1 MVMQPGLVRRE
12 VEGLLA
18 TADSQQSHGQ
28 VAQALAT
35 LQQARDS
42 AQAGGPGLSAQ
53 VMVALATVQAA
64 AGQAGDAMVTMQG
77 AAELF
82 SQAGDRASQIRAL
95 IQVASLQAAAGQF
108 DVARGLV
115 RSCLVSA
122 SQIGDNQLIAEVH
135 LAAGQLLLSTRY
147 AAAAADEFR
156 VGLAVATRLP
166 DATAQVQLRAY
177 LAMAVFQCGNAVE
190 AFNLLTEDVQVAQ
203 AMSDGIAGG
212 MGLAAVSDAM
222 AAIQRP
228 RDALIIGKQAMAR
241 LQMTGAQPLI
251 IQATIGLANLYALV
265 GQETEAAQCISQAVA
280 AANQL
285 GGPAAMTNAL
295 VQLGGAAMQRGDL
308 VAARDLLGQARSQVR
323 TAGLSEPPM
332 LTQMLGQLS

>member
-1 MVMQPGLVRRE
+1 MLMQPGLVQRE

-53 VMVALATVQAA
+53 VLVALATVQAA
-64 AGQAGDAMVTMQG
+64 AGQGGDAMVTMQG

-115 RSCLVSA
+115 RSCLVTA

-135 LAAGQLLLSTRY
+135 LAAGQL
-147 AAAAADEFR
+147 
-156 VGLAVATRLP
+156 
-166 DATAQVQLRAY
+166 
-177 LAMAVFQCGNAVE
+177 
-190 AFNLLTEDVQVAQ
+190 
-203 AMSDGIAGG
+203 
-212 MGLAAVSDAM
+212 
-222 AAIQRP
+222 
-228 RDALIIGKQAMAR
+228 
-241 LQMTGAQPLI
+241 
-251 IQATIGLANLYALV
+251 
-265 GQETEAAQCISQAVA
+265 
-280 AANQL
+280 
-285 GGPAAMTNAL
+285 
-295 VQLGGAAMQRGDL
+295 
-308 VAARDLLGQARSQVR
+308 
-323 TAGLSEPPM
+323 
-332 LTQMLGQLS
+332 